1 MLWQQV
7 ENRLVVCETSTGVG
21 KIVTMLVDEE
31 EGSAGGDKCADSGY
45 IVKGK
50 LAGVAHEWK
59 VGMERKRG
67 IK

>member
-1 MLWQQV
+1 M

-21 KIVTMLVDEE
+21 RIVTVLVDQEE
-31 EGSAGGDKCADSGY
+31 SSAGGDKCADSGY
-45 IVKGK
+45 IVKDK
-50 LAGVAHEWK
+50 LAGVVHEWK